1 MRTAFYIT
9 VDDGYLGIGL
19 AQAKRLHALWGID
32 VHVFIEGAGGI
43 ERDETGTGGIFV
55 HRNLMHD
62 MIPSELP
69 STESWPRIVYGRIFA
84 PLLLGQYDRLVYL
97 DADIFPMVAAS
108 EILDLEMP
116 GGLAAVQDGATING
130 APHSAGDDR
139 ARWKQSIGLNSDRY
153 FNAGVMILDQK
164 MWAQVD
170 FARELLDYMAKHGT
184 SARMQ
189 DQDFLNCFFQDR
201 WTELSPRF
209 NYQKA
214 HFNYGYERVFPP
226 VFLHFS
232 SFQKPWLQPDSLDS
246 VHGQFFAPYQE
257 MFAQAGVDY
266 RDYLRRRPESALRK
280 LRTRIRDMLTRNGIQ
295 TSKERRQREEWD
307 RKSDA
312 IFVGLSADAQQNR
325 YADMQFTLA
334 EKPTPR
340 LSFDG
345 RYLRRALDISYTPIE

>member
-1 MRTAFYIT
+1 
-9 VDDGYLGIGL
+9 
-19 AQAKRLHALWGID
+19 
-32 VHVFIEGAGGI
+32 
-43 ERDETGTGGIFV
+43 
-55 HRNLMHD
+55 
-62 MIPSELP
+62 
-69 STESWPRIVYGRIFA
+69 
-84 PLLLGQYDRLVYL
+84 
-97 DADIFPMVAAS
+97 
-108 EILDLEMP
+108 
-116 GGLAAVQDGATING
+116 
-130 APHSAGDDR
+130 
-139 ARWKQSIGLNSDRY
+139 
-153 FNAGVMILDQK
+153 MILDQK

-280 LRTRIRDMLTRNGIQ
+280 LRTQAENGSIQHEIVGKAFLVPLRHAGAHRHRRSDADPVSAGRRDIPGE
-295 TSKERRQREEWD
+295 SAGERR
-307 RKSDA
+307 SDGTRHRSGA
-312 IFVGLSADAQQNR
+312 
-325 YADMQFTLA
+325 
-334 EKPTPR
+334 
-340 LSFDG
+340 
-345 RYLRRALDISYTPIE
+345 RRASCFGYE